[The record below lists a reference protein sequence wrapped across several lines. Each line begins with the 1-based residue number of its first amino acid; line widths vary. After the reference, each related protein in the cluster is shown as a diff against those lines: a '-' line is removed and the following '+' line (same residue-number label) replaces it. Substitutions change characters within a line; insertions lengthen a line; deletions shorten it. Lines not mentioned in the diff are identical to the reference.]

1 MTTYTAIAN
10 SAIDQDSPVTQPL
23 MTALRDNPIAITEGA
38 SGAPR
43 VQPEALALYYV
54 SGSATRSTSGSSAV
68 VEVTD
73 LDNVDYVLLT
83 GSILVTSASALG
95 SVVCAVSTDNGA
107 TYGSE
112 VTAFSVQGTSQN
124 YESSGFGWIADVSGG
139 NAIEVRCKNSVNSAS
154 VTVVAQVS
162 GFGV

>member
-10 SAIDQDSPVTQPL
+10 AAIDQDSPVTQPL

-43 VQPEALALYYV
+43 VQPEALSLYYG
-54 SGSATRSTSGSSAV
+54 SGSATRNTSGSSAV
-68 VEVTD
+68 IEVTD

-83 GSILVTSASALG
+83 GSVVVTSFSALG
-95 SVVCAVSTDNGA
+95 SVVYAVSTDSGV

-112 VTAFSVQGTSQN
+112 VTVLSVDANTSGTA
-124 YESSGFGWIADVSGG
+124 SSGFGWIADVSGG
-139 NAIEVRCKNSVNSAS
+139 NAIEVRCKNNINNPA

-162 GFGV
+162 GLGV

>member
-1 MTTYTAIAN
+1 MADWTAI
-10 SAIDQDSPVTQPL
+10 SDSQLDPKAPVTSEL
-23 MTALRDNPIAITEGA
+23 MNALRDNPIALAEGA
-38 SGAPR
+38 TGAPII
-43 VQPEALALYYV
+43 QPEAISLYYG
-54 SGSATRSTSGSSAV
+54 SGSATRSSSGSSAV
-68 VEVTD
+68 IEVTD

-83 GSILVTSASALG
+83 GSILVTSATARG
-95 SVVCAVSTDNGA
+95 SVVYAVSTDNGA

-112 VTAFSVQGTSQN
+112 VTAFSVQGTSEG

-139 NAIEVRCKNSVNSAS
+139 NAIEVRCKNGVNSAS